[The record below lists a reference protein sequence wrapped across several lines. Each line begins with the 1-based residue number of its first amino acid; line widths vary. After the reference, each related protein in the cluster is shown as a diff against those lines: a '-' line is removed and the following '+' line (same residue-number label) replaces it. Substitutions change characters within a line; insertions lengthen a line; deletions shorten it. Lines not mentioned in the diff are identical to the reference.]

1 MAVGGI
7 KNSPCTARDNGW
19 GRFRK
24 LGYGKRLQFTE
35 LFLAA
40 LGKYF
45 RNGSLGGL
53 GNSLVRI
60 DKRHGE
66 SLREEGA
73 YGAFSRPAE
82 AEEPEMGGPLH
93 GRRVAGN
100 GVFGECGSQFQGLGK
115 RHFSGRM
122 EAWQILSAISIA

>member
-7 KNSPCTARDNGW
+7 KNGPCTARDNGW

-24 LGYGKRLQFTE
+24 LGNGKRFQFTE
-35 LFLAA
+35 LFFAT

-45 RNGSLGGL
+45 RNGSLRGL
-53 GNSLVRI
+53 GNSLIRI

-66 SLREEGA
+66 PLREQRA
-73 YGAFSRPAE
+73 YGAFPRPAE

-115 RHFSGRM
+115 RYFSGTM